1 MLSASSFLAR
11 RTPRLV
17 AAALVALATLAPAAL
32 PSPVAAATHAV
43 EIGDG
48 FFGPAALTVAV
59 GDTVTW
65 TNADDS
71 PHTVTADGAFDSGN
85 VDPGTTFSFTF
96 TTAGTYTYVCQYH
109 DEMVAT
115 ITVAAAG
122 SGGNAATP
130 APAAPAPTTP
140 AASQAA
146 TPASGQAADGTTA
159 SGTAHDG
166 HEAGQPDAGQPDTAL
181 PVDGAVELPT
191 WLAPLLIGLGL
202 LAFAVAVLPSLPFAR
217 RDAVAAE
224 SSRRSAGGW
233 RR

>member
-1 MLSASSFLAR
+1 MLSAPSFLAR
-11 RTPRLV
+11 RARRLG
-17 AAALVALATLAPAAL
+17 AAGLVALAALAPAAL

-59 GDTVTW
+59 GDAVTW

-85 VDPGTTFSFTF
+85 LDPGAAFSFTF
-96 TTAGTYTYVCQYH
+96 TEAGTYTYVCRYH

-115 ITVAAAG
+115 ITVVASG
-122 SGGNAATP
+122 SGGSTATP
-130 APAAPAPTTP
+130 APAAPAGP
-140 AASQAA
+140 AG
-146 TPASGQAADGTTA
+146 TPASGQTAGDTVHDAAT
-159 SGTAHDG
+159 
-166 HEAGQPDAGQPDTAL
+166 AGQPDAGQPDTAL
-181 PVDGAVELPT
+181 PIDGGVELPA

-202 LAFAVAVLPSLPFAR
+202 MAFAVAAAPSLPFSR
-217 RDAVAAE
+217 RDTLAAE
-224 SSRRSAGGW
+224 STRRPGGGW

>member
-17 AAALVALATLAPAAL
+17 AAALVALAALAPAAL
-32 PSPVAAATHAV
+32 PSPVAAATHGV

-59 GDTVTW
+59 GDIVTW

-71 PHTVTADGAFDSGN
+71 PHTVTTDAFDSGN
-85 VDPGTTFSFTF
+85 IDPGATFSFTI
-96 TTAGTYTYVCQYH
+96 TAAGTYTYVCQYH

-115 ITVAAAG
+115 ITVVAAG
-122 SGGNAATP
+122 SGGSA
-130 APAAPAPTTP
+130 APAAPAAPATATP
-140 AASQAA
+140 ATSDVA
-146 TPASGQAADGTTA
+146 TPASGQTA

-166 HEAGQPDAGQPDTAL
+166 HAAEQADAGQPDTAL
-181 PVDGAVELPT
+181 PINGAVPLPA

-202 LAFAVAVLPSLPFAR
+202 VAFAVAVVPSLPFAR
-217 RDAVAAE
+217 HDAVAAG